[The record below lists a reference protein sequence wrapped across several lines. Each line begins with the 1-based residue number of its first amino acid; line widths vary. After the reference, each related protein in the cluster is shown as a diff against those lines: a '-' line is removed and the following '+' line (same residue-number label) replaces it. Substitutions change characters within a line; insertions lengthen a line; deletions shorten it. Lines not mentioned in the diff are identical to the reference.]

1 MWKGYA
7 MKELRFDDLYTPEYY
22 MDVPE
27 NDGRIAIKKF
37 NDARNTMAMAH
48 FSLSYIE
55 DSPSDELR
63 KNFARVIH
71 LRHAIEDLNNS
82 FDLLLQIPWFYYRI
96 WAKFNR
102 GTSLRTGHLRNRNE
116 IIRNTQDWVLLA
128 ERDCKV
134 EKVISYLQSVSNP
147 LESQIRDFF
156 NDYIVGDGK
165 PFTVRSLC
173 NTLKHNHAL
182 SFEELYEL
190 YEFNLKINGQI
201 TNLRQAG
208 IGVHF
213 EQRIMKKDNPT
224 VEMGKIKYNYAD
236 DLSID
241 FEYSQGEKFRYEDC
255 TDVGQR
261 LKIQDVYNECCT
273 YFDALVDLFEEVYSQ
288 IHPQIGLLPSLVAEN
303 GKPNIKPSSNTISL
317 NDYFSVV

>member
-1 MWKGYA
+1 
-7 MKELRFDDLYTPEYY
+7 MKELRFDDLYSAEYY
-22 MDVPE
+22 MDVPG

-37 NDARNTMAMAH
+37 NDARDTMAMAR
-48 FSLSYIE
+48 FALSYIE
-55 DSPSDELR
+55 NSPSDELG

-96 WAKFNR
+96 WVKFNR
-102 GTSLRTGHLRNRNE
+102 GALLRTGQLRNRNE

-128 ERDCKV
+128 ERECKM
-134 EKVISYLQSVSNP
+134 EKVITYLQSVSNP
-147 LESQIRDFF
+147 LEQEIRDFST
-156 NDYIVGDGK
+156 DYIEEDSK

-182 SFEELYEL
+182 SFEELYEP
-190 YEFNLKINGQI
+190 YEFNLNINGRV

-208 IGVHF
+208 IGVRF
-213 EQRIMKKDNPT
+213 EQGIVEKDNPS
-224 VEMGKIKYNYAD
+224 VKVGKVKYNYID

-241 FEYSQGEKFRYEDC
+241 FEYIQGEKFRYEDC
-255 TDVGQR
+255 TDTGQR
-261 LKIQDVYNECCT
+261 LKIQDVYNECCA
-273 YFDALVDLFEEVYSQ
+273 YFDALVDLFEKVYSR
-288 IHPQIGLLPSLVAEN
+288 IHPQIGLLPSLVADN
-303 GKPNIKPSSNTISL
+303 GKPNIKPSSSTISM